1 VNLFLFPYDRIKKDS
16 NIIFYG
22 AGDVGSQFA
31 EELQK
36 TNYCNVVCYI
46 DKNYEEKVD
55 FPYKVL
61 PPEALLEID
70 ETSYDN
76 IFICVNNDVL
86 GEEIKAKLLS
96 LKVKGNKI
104 IFEKFKRI
112 LNNQKTE
119 YETGNGIEPDV
130 LRIALISTCGF
141 GDLLMVI
148 FFALHL
154 RKLLYKCKIVID
166 IHTKQNYIHVI
177 KTIPYIDNCY
187 PFKVRGKYSNCS
199 NIYNNYD
206 IVLGFKILAGVLKVN
221 LGKVHKFSSIF
232 FNYLENLIKQNKF
245 ICSWQEGRFYLQ
257 AKNYAEFCGKNMLE
271 QFNLQD
277 ILPYNRNSSTYF
289 EFAEQDFKILQ
300 ENKLEYK
307 KYITICV
314 TANIAL
320 RNCIK
325 IWPLSYY
332 RILIDL
338 IKAKYPYITI
348 VQIGDSGDSD
358 MLENADV
365 NLLSKT
371 NLSEVCALLKNALV
385 HIGIEGGLIHL
396 IYFLN
401 NTGVLL
407 AGVTASNY
415 YFYESNINLY
425 SDFFAKEC
433 KRDCIFISDNDNPV
447 CIKNMNHTPKCMEML
462 YPELVFEKVSEH
474 IDNLPDYSYKTEC
487 VFEFNCENDLNS
499 VLNTIIGQRNHLNI
513 CLVYHK
519 YYNTVL
525 SSLEKANC
533 NLTIYGKNLLEIEQ
547 EFANSEY
554 GFIYNIPA
562 KDNTFDITLNFSM
575 QDLKYPQFALNEA
588 LRVTKENGIVLI
600 EHDKSLSVIKKEKQN
615 AK

>member
-1 VNLFLFPYDRIKKDS
+1 MNLYLFPYDKIKKDS
-16 NIIFYG
+16 NLIFYG
-22 AGDVGSQFA
+22 AGEVGYQFA

-36 TNYCNVVCYI
+36 TKYCNVVCYI
-46 DKNYEEKVD
+46 DKNYEKKVE
-55 FPYKVL
+55 FPHKVL

-70 ETSYDN
+70 ETNYDN
-76 IFICVNNDVL
+76 ILVCVNDDVFWD
-86 GEEIKAKLLS
+86 EIKTKLLS
-96 LKVKGNKI
+96 LKVKNNKI
-104 IFEKFKRI
+104 LFEKFKPI
-112 LNNQKTE
+112 INEQEIE

-130 LRIALISTCGF
+130 LRIALISICGF
-141 GDLLMVI
+141 GDVLIVI

-154 RKLLYKCKIVID
+154 RKLLHKCKIVID
-166 IHTKQNYIHVI
+166 IHTNQNYIEAI
-177 KTIPYIDNCY
+177 NTIPYIDNCY

-289 EFAEQDFKILQ
+289 EFAEQDFKILR

-307 KYITICV
+307 KYITICT
-314 TANIAL
+314 TANVYYK
-320 RNCIK
+320 NCVK
-325 IWPLSYY
+325 MWPLSYY
-332 RILIDL
+332 KTLIDQL
-338 IKAKYPYITI
+338 KASYPNITI
-348 VQIGDSGDSD
+348 VQIGEGED
-358 MLENADV
+358 MLENADI
-365 NLLSKT
+365 NLLNKT
-371 NLSEVCALLKNALV
+371 SLSEVCALLKNALI
-385 HIGIEGGLIHL
+385 HIGTEGGLIHL

-407 AGVTASNY
+407 AGTTSSDY
-415 YFYESNINLY
+415 YYYESNINLH
-425 SDFFAKEC
+425 SDFFVKEC
-433 KRDCIFISDNDNPV
+433 KKDCVWMGKNWPFI
-447 CIKNMNHTPKCMEML
+447 CIKNMNSTPKCMEML
-462 YPELVFEKVSEH
+462 YPEQVFEKIFEH
-474 IDNLPDYSYKTEC
+474 IENLPDYSYKTES

-525 SSLEKANC
+525 SSLEKTNC
-533 NLTIYGKNLLEIEQ
+533 NLTIYGRRLLEIEQ
-547 EFANSEY
+547 KFAYSEY

-562 KDNTFDITLNFSM
+562 KDNTFDITLNFSLP
-575 QDLKYPQFALNEA
+575 DLKYPQFALNEA

-600 EHDKSLSVIKKEKQN
+600 QQDKSLSVIKKENQN